1 MMLDSAEKCPAY
13 VKPAQPVMRL
23 RRPAG
28 EIACRPGACAL
39 SGVWAQS
46 CVLGGGSAG
55 QTCDSIAGMRPG
67 AMGGPPAAVA
77 KKSLTPSSACGCDS
91 TGAPWLAGTG
101 GGGSPTPEDGA
112 ASGLDEA

>member
-1 MMLDSAEKCPAY
+1 MPARC
-13 VKPAQPVMRL
+13 VRAP
-23 RRPAG
+23 
-28 EIACRPGACAL
+28 
-39 SGVWAQS
+39 SGVLAQS

-55 QTCDSIAGMRPG
+55 QACDSTGGMPPG
-67 AMGGPPAAVA
+67 AMAGPLAAVA
-77 KKSLTPSSACGCDS
+77 KKRLTPSSACGCDS